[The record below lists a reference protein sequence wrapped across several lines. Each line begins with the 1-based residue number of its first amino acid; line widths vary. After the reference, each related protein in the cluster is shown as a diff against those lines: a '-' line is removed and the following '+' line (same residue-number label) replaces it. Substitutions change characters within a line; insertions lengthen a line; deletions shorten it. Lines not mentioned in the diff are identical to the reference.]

1 MGMRKGLGAGVVSD
15 ILRSYRA
22 PRAVLRHRI
31 GPAVD
36 EGGALITLVLACGL
50 IFVAQWP
57 RLSREAYEQG
67 KDLDM
72 MVGGALMAWV
82 FIMPLVLYALA
93 ALLHVVLRLVG
104 GKQSAYEVR
113 MATFWAL
120 LAAAPLWLLYGLC
133 VGFLGVTPAVTAVG
147 FIGFAAYVVFWAL
160 GLIEVAFA
168 KGQPDV

>member
-1 MGMRKGLGAGVVSD
+1 MGVVAD
-15 ILRSYRA
+15 ILRNYRT

-31 GPAVD
+31 GPVED

-50 IFVAQWP
+50 IFIAQWP
-57 RLSREAYEQG
+57 RLSREAFEQG
-67 KDLDM
+67 KELDM

-93 ALLHVVLRLVG
+93 GGMHLVMRLVG
-104 GKQSAYEVR
+104 GKQSAYEAR

-133 VGFLGVTPAVTAVG
+133 VGFLGTTIGVTIVG
-147 FIGFAAYVVFWAL
+147 FIAFAAFVAFWAL
-160 GLIEVAFA
+160 GLIEVAFS
-168 KGQPDV
+168 KGTPDV